1 MRSPSRRVVS
11 HHGNDLQ
18 RSGVFVSSFVD
29 RFVYSVT
36 DPKSGTIKGP
46 ET

>member
-1 MRSPSRRVVS
+1 MGSPSRRAIS

-18 RSGVFVSSFVD
+18 RSVVFVSSFVD

-36 DPKSGTIKGP
+36 DPSSVR
-46 ET
+46 